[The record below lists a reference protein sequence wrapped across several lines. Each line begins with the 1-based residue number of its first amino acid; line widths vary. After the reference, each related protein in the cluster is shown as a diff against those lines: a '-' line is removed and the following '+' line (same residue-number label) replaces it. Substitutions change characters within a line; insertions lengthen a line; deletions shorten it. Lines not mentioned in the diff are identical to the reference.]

1 MQCILWHPSLLLVIQ
16 SVQNKSIMFSW
27 GEEGGGGGGGGLP
40 WVDTGFFSIGG
51 GYRIFSLGG
60 GYQGWIRDFSIGG
73 RGVTRGGY
81 GIFPL
86 GVGGTGF
93 FHWGVV
99 TKNDYNGIFPLGGE
113 GGGYQGWIRDFSIG
127 GWDLVDETIRFK
139 ERL

>member
-27 GEEGGGGGGGGLP
+27 GEGGLP
-40 WVDTGFFSIGG
+40 GVDTGFFSIGG

-73 RGVTRGGY
+73 GGGGGLPGVD
-81 GIFPL
+81 
-86 GVGGTGF
+86 TGF
-93 FHWGVV
+93 FHWGV
-99 TKNDYNGIFPLGGE
+99 GG
-113 GGGYQGWIRDFSIG
+113 
-127 GWDLVDETIRFK
+127 DETIRFK